1 MISHSRRRFR
11 ISEIVTAP
19 HKLIVVEAWLGGGSG
34 GWGLGNTGVF
44 FSEYFLSI
52 SPYKKSFYI
61 KEKNKISAEKIEK
74 GILFRIKS
82 IDKSY

>member
-1 MISHSRRRFR
+1 MVSHSLRSSR

-19 HKLIVVEAWLGGGSG
+19 HKLIVVEVWLGGESG

-61 KEKNKISAEKIEK
+61 KRKNKISA
-74 GILFRIKS
+74 
-82 IDKSY
+82 